1 MKLLSFASLLADSR
15 QNYSLYNV
23 QNNNYQYNSYTVFLQ
38 MLDITSDTLHK
49 RYFKYAQYD

>member
-49 RYFKYAQYD
+49 RYFKYALYD